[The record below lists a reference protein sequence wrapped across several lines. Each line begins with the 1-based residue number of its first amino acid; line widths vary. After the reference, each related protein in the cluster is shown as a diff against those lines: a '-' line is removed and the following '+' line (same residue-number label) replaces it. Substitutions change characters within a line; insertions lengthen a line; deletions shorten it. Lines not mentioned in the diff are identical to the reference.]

1 MTAHPVA
8 VRPDVA
14 ERPGRPGKAVR
25 ANRPAGPGQ
34 SVPPELQDGAGRPGQ
49 PVRAARSGKR
59 RYRRVLWLA
68 IAVLAA
74 GAAAAAV
81 VMVPG
86 HGQAHVLVTP
96 DKLGAYVKEPHLAK
110 VMDAGTLQ
118 REVVTKSAGE
128 AKHVIYAVY
137 EDSTSAAAKSGPQIM
152 LFMGG
157 NLTGASPGGFISS
170 FIGEARGAERIS
182 AGSMA
187 GDAACVPRLPG
198 GVTECAWADG
208 DTFGV
213 VASPTLNVSALAA
226 EMRSVRPQVE
236 RPAK

>member
-1 MTAHPVA
+1 
-8 VRPDVA
+8 
-14 ERPGRPGKAVR
+14 
-25 ANRPAGPGQ
+25 
-34 SVPPELQDGAGRPGQ
+34 
-49 PVRAARSGKR
+49 
-59 RYRRVLWLA
+59 VLWLA
-68 IAVLAA
+68 VAVLAA

-152 LFMGG
+152 LFIGG